1 MGRPKARQKAEQAAM
16 AATDRLLRAGAS
28 LRRTETTADLRAAYR
43 PEQRVNDSP
52 YRERWAH
59 DKVVRSTHGVNCT
72 GSCSWKV
79 YVKDGLITW
88 ETQQT
93 DYPSVGPDRPEY
105 EPRGCPRGA
114 SFSWYTYS
122 PTRVRYPHARGVLV
136 EMYREAR
143 QRLGDPVAAWA
154 EITGDPERRRRYQA
168 ARGKGGLVR
177 IGWDEA
183 LEIAAAAH
191 VHTIGAYGP
200 DRVAGFSPIPAM
212 SMASHAVG
220 ARFMSLIGAPMVS
233 FYDWYADLP
242 IASPQV
248 FGDQTDVPESGDWWD
263 AAYLMLWGSN
273 VPVTRTP
280 DAHWMAEA
288 RYRGQKVVVVSPDY
302 ADATKFADEWL
313 HPHPGTDGAVAMAM
327 GHVVLTEFFVRRQ
340 VPYFTDYVKRF
351 TDLPFLVQMEQ
362 RPDGTHVP
370 GKFVTAADLAADER
384 PARCGERRMPGA
396 HPPGDEPPLPGGHPP
411 RDDHTPSGEPADRWR
426 PVLLDARTDQPLAPG
441 GTLGDRWSARGEG
454 RWNLDLGEVEPRLSL
469 YRAGGCRTVETLL
482 PRFESEPGDGP
493 AQQGAVRRSVPVT
506 TVAGRT
512 VTTVFDLLLAR
523 YGVHRPGLPGRW
535 PADYE
540 DAEQPCTPAWQ
551 ERLTSVP
558 AGAVVRAAREFATTA
573 EKTRGRCMIV
583 MGAGTNHWFHSDTI
597 YRSFLALLTLTGCQG
612 VNGGGWAHYVG
623 QEKVRPY
630 TGWQQLQSAADWVRP
645 SRQVPGTPYWF
656 LHTDQWRYESF
667 RADALAA
674 PSARGV
680 FAGRHTVDL
689 VAQSARLGWMPSY
702 PTFAANPLQLGRRV
716 RESGAEPGAWVAGEL
731 AAGRLGFACED
742 PDAPVNWPRVLTVWR
757 ANLIGSSAKG
767 NEYFLRHLLG
777 ASDNARARE
786 APPGERPREV
796 AWRAE
801 APRGKLDLLLAL
813 DFRMT
818 STTLHA
824 DLVLPAA
831 TWYEKHD
838 LSSTDM
844 HPYVHAFSPAISP
857 PWQARTDFEIFHG
870 LAARVGELAEGR
882 LDTAHDLVATALQH
896 DTPGEVAQ
904 PGGTVP
910 DWREGDEL
918 PVAGRNLPD
927 FTVVERDY
935 TAIADK
941 LGTLGPL
948 AESRGMTV
956 RGVTVRPEAESR
968 WLADR
973 CGTARTGAA
982 EGRPSL
988 DTDVKLC
995 EAILALSGTT
1005 NGRLAA
1011 EGLAALAERCGHQS
1025 GLGEL
1030 AASVTERRVV
1040 FSDTQARPVQVGT
1053 SFEWSGKEAPDRR
1066 YSPFTVNTE
1075 HRKPW
1080 HTLTGRQHFY
1090 LDHDWMAELGEQLPV
1105 YRPPLDLA
1113 ALGEQTDAGG
1123 GGGAR
1128 AVTVRYLT
1136 PHSKWS
1142 IHSEYQENLLMQTLA
1157 RGGPVIWMGVED
1169 AETIG
1174 VADNDWVEAVNGNG
1188 VVSARAV
1195 VSHRMPTGTVFM
1207 YHVQERLVNVPKSQ
1221 STGRRG
1227 GVHNALTRL
1236 LIKPT
1241 HLIGGYAQL
1250 SFAPNYYGP
1259 TGNQRD
1265 AVTVIRRRTEPV
1277 EY

>member
-1 MGRPKARQKAEQAAM
+1 MGHLGARKAAERAAGE
-16 AATDRLLRAGAS
+16 AAERLLKLGRQLQGTA
-28 LRRTETTADLRAAYR
+28 TTPDLRAVYR
-43 PEQRVNDSP
+43 PDQSVNDAP

-79 YVKDGLITW
+79 FVKDGLITW

-93 DYPSVGPDRPEY
+93 DYPTVGPDRPEY

-143 QRLGDPVAAWA
+143 TRLGDPVAAWA
-154 EITGDPERRRRYQA
+154 EITQDPVKRRRYQD

-177 IGWDEA
+177 VTWEEA

-220 ARFMSLIGAPMVS
+220 ARFMSLIGAPMLS

-313 HPHPGTDGAVAMAM
+313 HPHPGTDGALAMAM
-327 GHVVLTEFFVRRQ
+327 GHVMLREFFVERR
-340 VPYFTDYVKRF
+340 VPYFTDYVTSF
-351 TDLPFLVQMEQ
+351 TDLPFLVELE
-362 RPDGTHVP
+362 RRDGVVVP
-370 GKFVTAADLAADER
+370 GKFVTAADLGLQSDADD
-384 PARCGERRMPGA
+384 A
-396 HPPGDEPPLPGGHPP
+396 GH
-411 RDDHTPSGEPADRWR
+411 AQWK
-426 PVLLDARTDQPLAPG
+426 PVLFDKAAGAPVAPP
-441 GTLGDRWSARGEG
+441 GTLGDRWSEQGKG
-454 RWNLDLGEVEPRLSL
+454 RWHLDLGDVEPELTFYQER
-469 YRAGGCRTVETLL
+469 GGASVEIDL
-482 PRFESEPGDGP
+482 PRFDQDGTGPRSEE
-493 AQQGAVRRSVPVT
+493 
-506 TVAGRT
+506 GRT
-512 VTTVFDLLLAR
+512 LRRAVPMREIDGRWVTTVFDLLLAR
-523 YGVHRPGLPGRW
+523 YGVHRPGLSGQW
-535 PADYE
+535 PRGYD
-540 DAEQPCTPAWQ
+540 DASQPCTPAWQ
-551 ERLTSVP
+551 ETLTSVP
-558 AGAVVRAAREFATTA
+558 AGAVLRAAREFAHTA
-573 EKTRGRCMIV
+573 EKTNGRCMIV

-597 YRSFLALLTLTGCQG
+597 YRSFLTLLLLTGCQG

-630 TGWQQLQSAADWVRP
+630 AGWQQLQTAADWVRP
-645 SRQVPGTPYWF
+645 SRQMAGTPYWY
-656 LHTDQWRYESF
+656 LHTDQWRYESY
-667 RADALAA
+667 RADALAS
-674 PSARGV
+674 PTGRGL
-680 FAGRHTVDL
+680 FAGRHTADL
-689 VAQSARLGWMPSY
+689 VAQSARLGWMPSA
-702 PTFAANPLQLGRRV
+702 PTFADNPLTLGERV
-716 RESGAEPGAWVAGEL
+716 RAAGGDPGEWVAGQL
-731 AAGRLGFACED
+731 RQNRLSFSCED
-742 PDAPVNWPRVLTVWR
+742 PDDPANWPRVLTVWR

-777 ASDNARARE
+777 ANDNASAEE
-786 APPGERPREV
+786 APPEARPRDV
-796 AWRAE
+796 AWRDE

-818 STTLHA
+818 STTLMA

-844 HPYVHAFSPAISP
+844 HPYVHAFSPAIVP

-870 LAARVGELAEGR
+870 LAAKFSELAEDR
-882 LDTAHDLVATALQH
+882 LDTRYDLVATALQH
-896 DTPGEVAQ
+896 DTPGETAQ

-910 DWREGDEL
+910 DWRA
-918 PVAGRNLPD
+918 AGGTPRPGHNMPA
-927 FTVVERDY
+927 FTLVERDY
-935 TAIADK
+935 TAVAAK
-941 LGTLGPL
+941 LASLGPL
-948 AESRGMTV
+948 AEEEGMAV
-956 RGVTVRPEAESR
+956 KGVTVHPRAEAR
-968 WLADR
+968 WLAER
-973 CGTARTGAA
+973 CGTARPAPVR
-982 EGRPSL
+982 GRPLL

-1011 EGLAALAERCGHQS
+1011 EGFTRLAERCGPGS
-1025 GLGEL
+1025 RLAALGE
-1030 AASVTERRVV
+1030 SVAERRVV
-1040 FSDTQARPVQVGT
+1040 FSDTQARPVQVGA
-1053 SFEWSGKEAPDRR
+1053 SFEWSGKEGPERR
-1066 YSPFTVNTE
+1066 YAPFTINTE

-1080 HTLTGRQHFY
+1080 HTLTGRQHCY

-1113 ALGEQTDAGG
+1113 ALDGHPAAGADDG
-1123 GGGAR
+1123 R
-1128 AVTVRYLT
+1128 SVTVRYVT

-1157 RGGPVIWMGVED
+1157 RGGPVIWLSVQD
-1169 AETIG
+1169 AERIA
-1174 VADNDWVEAVNGNG
+1174 VADNDWIEAVNPNG
-1188 VVSARAV
+1188 VVVARAV
-1195 VSHRMPTGTVFM
+1195 VSHRMPPGTVFM
-1207 YHVQERLVNVPKSQ
+1207 YHVQERLVNVPKSEA
-1221 STGRRG
+1221 TGRRG
-1227 GVHNALTRL
+1227 GVHNALTKL

-1241 HLIGGYAQL
+1241 HLIGGYGQL

-1265 AVTVIRRRTEPV
+1265 AVTVIRRRSQNV

>member
-1 MGRPKARQKAEQAAM
+1 MQGT
-16 AATDRLLRAGAS
+16 ATTSDRRAV
-28 LRRTETTADLRAAYR
+28 YR
-43 PEQRVNDSP
+43 PDQQVNDAP

-122 PTRVRYPHARGVLV
+122 PTRVRYPHVRGVLL

-143 QRLGDPVAAWA
+143 QRLNDPVAAWA
-154 EITGDPERRRRYQA
+154 EVTGDADKRRRYQD

-177 IGWDEA
+177 LGWDEA

-191 VHTIGAYGP
+191 VHTIRTHGP

-220 ARFMSLIGAPMVS
+220 ARFMALLGAPMLS

-313 HPHPGTDGAVAMAM
+313 HPHPGTDGALAMAM
-327 GHVVLTEFFVRRQ
+327 GHVILREFFVDRQ
-340 VPYFTDYVKRF
+340 VPYFTDYVKSF
-351 TDLPFLVQMEQ
+351 TDLPFLVEVE
-362 RPDGTHVP
+362 RRGTSFVP
-370 GKFVTAADLAADER
+370 GKFVTAADLDLSEENRSEEDRAEAGQAE
-384 PARCGERRMPGA
+384 EYRRWKPVVFDAGRGA
-396 HPPGDEPPLPGGHPP
+396 PVAPP
-411 RDDHTPSGEPADRWR
+411 
-426 PVLLDARTDQPLAPG
+426 
-441 GTLGDRWSARGEG
+441 GTLGERWSEHGAG
-454 RWNLDLGEVEPRLSL
+454 RWHLGLGDVDPLLTFYEE
-469 YRAGGCRTVETLL
+469 RAGTSVEVLL
-482 PRFESEPGDGP
+482 PRFD
-493 AQQGAVRRSVPVT
+493 QGAEGVSGGGGTVRRAVPVREIG
-506 TVAGRT
+506 GRW

-523 YGVHRPGLPGRW
+523 YGVHRPGLSGQW
-535 PADYE
+535 PEGYD
-540 DAEQPCTPAWQ
+540 DAELPCTPAWQ
-551 ERLTSVP
+551 ESLTSVP
-558 AGAVVRAAREFATTA
+558 AGAVVRAAREFAHTA

-597 YRSFLALLTLTGCQG
+597 YRSFLTLLLLTGCQG

-630 TGWQQLQSAADWVRP
+630 AGWQQVQSAADWVRP
-645 SRQVPGTPYWF
+645 SRQMAGTPFWY
-656 LHTDQWRYESF
+656 LHTDQWRYESY
-667 RADALAA
+667 RADALA
-674 PSARGV
+674 SATGRGL
-680 FAGRHTVDL
+680 FAGRHTADL
-689 VAQSARLGWMPSY
+689 VAQSARLGWMPSA
-702 PTFAANPLQLGRRV
+702 PTFSDNPLTLGEQV
-716 RESGAEPGAWVAGEL
+716 R
-731 AAGRLGFACED
+731 AAGREPGQWVADRLRQGQLRFACED
-742 PDAPVNWPRVLTVWR
+742 PDDPANWPRVLTVWR

-777 ASDNARARE
+777 AGDNASAEE
-786 APPGERPREV
+786 APPESRPRDVTWHEQ
-796 AWRAE
+796 

-818 STTLHA
+818 STTLMA

-844 HPYVHAFSPAISP
+844 HPYVHAFSPAIDP
-857 PWQARTDFEIFHG
+857 PWQARTDFEIFQS
-870 LAARVGELAEGR
+870 LAAKFSELARGR
-882 LDTAHDLVATALQH
+882 LDTRHDLVATALQH
-896 DTPGEVAQ
+896 DTPGETAQ
-904 PGGTVP
+904 PGGVVP
-910 DWREGDEL
+910 DWRE
-918 PVAGRNLPD
+918 AGPPRPGHNLPA
-927 FTVVERDY
+927 FALVERDY
-935 TAIADK
+935 TAVAAK
-941 LGTLGPL
+941 LASLGPL
-948 AESRGMTV
+948 AEEAGMTV
-956 RGVTVRPEAESR
+956 KGVTVYPRAEAR

-973 CGTARTGAA
+973 CGTARP
-982 EGRPSL
+982 EPVRGRPLL

-1011 EGLAALAERCGHQS
+1011 EGFARLAERCGPDS
-1025 GLGEL
+1025 RLETLGE
-1030 AASVTERRVV
+1030 SVAERRVV
-1040 FSDTQARPVQVGT
+1040 FSDTQARPVQVGA
-1053 SFEWSGKEAPDRR
+1053 SFEWSGKEGPERR
-1066 YSPFTVNTE
+1066 YAPFTINTE

-1113 ALGEQTDAGG
+1113 ALGEHSPTGVG
-1123 GGGAR
+1123 SAR
-1128 AVTVRYLT
+1128 SVTVRYVT

-1157 RGGPVIWMGVED
+1157 RGGPVIWISVED
-1169 AETIG
+1169 AARIEA
-1174 VADNDWVEAVNGNG
+1174 ADNDWIEAVNPNG
-1188 VVSARAV
+1188 VVVARAV
-1195 VSHRMPTGTVFM
+1195 VSHRMPPGTVFM
-1207 YHVQERLVNVPKSQ
+1207 YHVQERLVNVPKSEA
-1221 STGRRG
+1221 TGRRG
-1227 GVHNALTRL
+1227 GVHNALTKL

-1241 HLIGGYAQL
+1241 HLIGGYGQL

-1265 AVTVIRRRTEPV
+1265 AVTVIRRRSQNV